1 MAARRAACLVE
12 PTHRVASRGG
22 HDLPLSAREPLEAHR
37 VARRGGSGWRLARL
51 AGRRPADGALGRAL
65 RGPLPQDEFDW
76 IFSRVPR
83 LTVEVVM
90 ASSDRGVLLALRD
103 FGPCKGLWHLPGGTV
118 RFGEPVTGAVR
129 RVALDELGLTV
140 ALGSCSATSST
151 PATTTTASIHRS
163 AWRSARTQ
171 RSPRCLTSA
180 ICDPNA
186 PGSQPF
192 PTTCTTS
199 RRSSSP
205 GILAWPR
212 ARAESHDIPVR
223 TARAELSPP
232 RACGPGKCR
241 PNISANR
248 QALNAPA
255 TTGRMI
261 CSERSSEASLG
272 LIRVARRWRR
282 APARAG
288 FATPRRVWCD
298 ADGPWSVRWTV
309 DDRPG
314 EDLLVELEGAVVGDH
329 TKSIC
334 RSSRPARKL
343 AKCARPHRR

>member
-140 ALGSCSATSST
+140 RWGAARL
-151 PATTTTASIHRS
+151 HRVPQPLQ
-163 AWRSARTQ
+163 Q
-171 RSPRCLTSA
+171 RPRFT
-180 ICDPNA
+180 
-186 PGSQPF
+186 
-192 PTTCTTS
+192 
-199 RRSSSP
+199 
-205 GILAWPR
+205 
-212 ARAESHDIPVR
+212 
-223 TARAELSPP
+223 
-232 RACGPGKCR
+232 
-241 PNISANR
+241 
-248 QALNAPA
+248 
-255 TTGRMI
+255 
-261 CSERSSEASLG
+261 
-272 LIRVARRWRR
+272 
-282 APARAG
+282 
-288 FATPRRVWCD
+288 
-298 ADGPWSVRWTV
+298 
-309 DDRPG
+309 DRPG
-314 EDLLVELEGAVVGDH
+314 VPRAPSDRRDASRARSAIRMRLVHNPSRQRARRAEGVP
-329 TKSIC
+329 
-334 RSSRPARKL
+334 RPASWPGLERGRRVMTYQS
-343 AKCARPHRR
+343 ARPALSSARHALVGPGSAGRTSVRTGRR